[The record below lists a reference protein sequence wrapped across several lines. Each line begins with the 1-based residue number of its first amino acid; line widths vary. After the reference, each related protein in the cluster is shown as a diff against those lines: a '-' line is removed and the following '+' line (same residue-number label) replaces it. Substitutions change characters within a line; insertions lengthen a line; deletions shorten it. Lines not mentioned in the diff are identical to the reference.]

1 MHACATV
8 ILVSA
13 GLKQQDIKTT
23 KLTVVGTQIEARNEG
38 HSRKIFKDMIDIV
51 VLLMTNDEMR
61 EIQVQQDELT
71 RNLMKKFLLT

>member
-38 HSRKIFKDMIDIV
+38 HSRKIFKSMI
-51 VLLMTNDEMR
+51 
-61 EIQVQQDELT
+61 
-71 RNLMKKFLLT
+71 F